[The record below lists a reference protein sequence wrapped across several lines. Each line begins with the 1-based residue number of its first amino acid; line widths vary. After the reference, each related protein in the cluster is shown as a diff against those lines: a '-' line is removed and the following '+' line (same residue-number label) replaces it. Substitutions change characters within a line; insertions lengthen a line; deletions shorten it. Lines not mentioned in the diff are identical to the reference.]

1 MTSKPKA
8 TCPTPDPMDFCVRV
22 AAFLEIC
29 VAMISASGVSEVRH
43 YLDHDEPEMA
53 FEGLILELIAAEAKP
68 FDFDKWRCLGLEMGV
83 DTESVFEADFWCKF
97 EAWGGVGA

>member
-1 MTSKPKA
+1 
-8 TCPTPDPMDFCVRV
+8 MDQVRDCKRLHAKGLAIRQIARDLGIARNTV
-22 AAFLEIC
+22 RAYLRGERE
-29 VAMISASGVSEVRH
+29 VGV
-43 YLDHDEPEMA
+43 
-53 FEGLILELIAAEAKP
+53 FEGLILGLIAAEAKP